1 MKYFAIPVLVILMI
15 ACNGRKGGVKRGEET
30 SRSVSENLYSEL
42 FTVSHEDSFIRLTI
56 TSPWQG
62 SGDIAL
68 DYFLL
73 PDSVRVPDGID
84 PAMVI
89 RTPVSSVVCMSTTHV
104 AMISS
109 LGFTSTIK
117 AVSGPGYISDKELL
131 SMIAEGRVADIG
143 YDSNINSELIASL
156 EPDVMLVYGVGAES
170 AGYLS
175 KIRDSGIPLLYISDY
190 METDPLARA
199 EWIRV
204 FGLLYQKEDE
214 ADRIFENIAG
224 EYELL
229 KQEIAGRVEN
239 APVVMTGLPYK
250 DTWYI
255 SSGNSY
261 IGKLIS
267 DAGGRYLWSDRK
279 STSAIPMSL
288 ESVYVEAVNADIWIN
303 SGSAETLDDIISV
316 DGRLG
321 DLKPVQTGLV
331 FNNNAR
337 QLPGGGNDYWE
348 KGVLEPH
355 VLLLD
360 LISIFHPGMV
370 PDNITC
376 YYRRLQWKEQ

>member
-1 MKYFAIPVLVILMI
+1 MKYIAIPVMAILLI
-15 ACNGRKGGVKRGEET
+15 ACNSRKGEEKTGEEN
-30 SRSVSENLYSEL
+30 SRYGTGNLYSEL
-42 FTVSHEDSFIRLTI
+42 FTISHQDTLTRLTI

-62 SGDIAL
+62 SGDIEL
-68 DYFLL
+68 SYFLL
-73 PDSVRVPDGID
+73 PDSATIPEGID
-84 PAMVI
+84 PSMVI

-104 AMISS
+104 AMISR

-117 AVSGPGYISDKELL
+117 GVSGSGYISDKELL
-131 SMIAEGRVADIG
+131 SMISDGRVAETG

-175 KIRDSGIPLLYISDY
+175 KIRASGIPLLYISDY

-204 FGLLYQKEDE
+204 FGLLYQKENE

-229 KQEIAGRVEN
+229 KQEIAGRIDNE
-239 APVVMTGLPYK
+239 PVVMAGLPYK

-255 SSGNSY
+255 SPGNSY

-267 DAGGRYLWSDRK
+267 DAGGRYLWSDRQ
-279 STSAIPMSL
+279 SESAIPMSL
-288 ESVYVEAVNADIWIN
+288 ESVYVEAVKADIWIN
-303 SGSAETLDDIISV
+303 SGSAETLDDIVSV
-316 DGRLG
+316 DGRLR
-321 DLKPVQTGLV
+321 DLAPVERGLV

-337 QLPGGGNDYWE
+337 QTPGGGNEYWE

-360 LISIFHPGMV
+360 LISIFHPELV

-376 YYRRLQWKEQ
+376 YYRKLQWKEQ